1 MKDTVCF
8 LATIL
13 LLVCASCLA
22 TYSYLQDHTITLQKL
37 EQRVFEQYG
46 AGDAGIEQMLY
57 LTTGQHIDFMGQ
69 PKQPE
74 PPKFTAGYDYC
85 INITDSG
92 TQIYTLSG
100 KFIDFVPFDSTSQFD
115 RAILADNL

>member
-46 AGDAGIEQMLY
+46 AGDAGVEEMLY
-57 LTTGQHIDFMGQ
+57 LTTGIRQDFMGA
-69 PKQPE
+69 PVD
-74 PPKFTAGYDYC
+74 ADYFV
-85 INITDSG
+85 NITDSG
-92 TQIYTLSG
+92 TQIYTMQG
-100 KFIDFVPFDSTSQFD
+100 KFVDFVPFDSTSLFD
-115 RAILADNL
+115 KAMMADNL